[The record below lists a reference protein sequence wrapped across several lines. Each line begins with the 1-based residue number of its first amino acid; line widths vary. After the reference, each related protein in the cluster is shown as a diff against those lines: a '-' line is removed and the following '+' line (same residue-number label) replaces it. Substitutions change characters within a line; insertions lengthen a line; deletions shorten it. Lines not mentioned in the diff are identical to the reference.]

1 MKLVQIEVLYN
12 HVYPG
17 KIKLRVSNE
26 VLAIVGGKLRVP
38 VKNRVWEE
46 MFYHIM

>member
-1 MKLVQIEVLYN
+1 MRLVQAEVLYN

-26 VLAIVGGKLRVP
+26 VLAIVGGKVRVP
-38 VKNRVWEE
+38 VKNRVWEI
-46 MFYHIM
+46 FYHII